1 MSLSKTIV
9 GIDIAKSVFQIHEVD
24 KETGEV
30 TSRQIKRAR
39 LLQHFINREPCFI
52 GMEACGGAQHWA
64 RQFVAME
71 HTVKLLPAQS
81 VRPFAGGNK
90 NDVADARAIWIA
102 VQQPGIKAVA
112 IKTEA
117 QQAVLALHRMRQQL
131 VKFRTA
137 QINALR
143 GLLAE
148 YGEVMPLGRD
158 AVAKALPSVFARLVD
173 RLPGVLIES
182 LREQYTRI
190 AQLDKEVSNIE
201 RRLREWHRDDESCRR
216 ITAIPGVGLLTATAT
231 VAAMGDPG
239 AFSSGREFAAWLG
252 LVPRQTGTGGR
263 VKLLGISKR
272 GDRYLRTLLIHGAR
286 SVLMTSKTPPAWA
299 VNLATRRPLNVAV
312 VALANKMARTLWA
325 LLAHQRVFQPEY
337 VSRPA

>member
-1 MSLSKTIV
+1 MSQPQTIV

-64 RQFVAME
+64 RQFVAMG

-81 VRPFAGGNK
+81 VRPFVGGNK
-90 NDVADARAIWIA
+90 NDAADARAIWTA

-201 RRLREWHRDDESCRR
+201 RRLQEWHRDDESCRR

-299 VNLATRRPLNVAV
+299 ANLAKRRPLNVAV

-325 LLAHQRVFQPEY
+325 LLAHQRAFQSGY

>member
-1 MSLSKTIV
+1 MNRSQTIV

-64 RQFVAME
+64 RQFVAMG

-90 NDVADARAIWIA
+90 NDIADARAIWIN

-299 VNLATRRPLNVAV
+299 ANLAKRRPLNVAV

-325 LLAHQRVFQPEY
+325 LLAHQRAFQSEY